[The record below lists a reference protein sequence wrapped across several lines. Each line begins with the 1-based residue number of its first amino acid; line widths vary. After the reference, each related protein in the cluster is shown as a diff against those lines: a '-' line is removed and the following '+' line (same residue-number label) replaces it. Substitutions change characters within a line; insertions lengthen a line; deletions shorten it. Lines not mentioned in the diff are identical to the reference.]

1 VSKILVP
8 LPHSRS
14 WRDIPQQVK
23 PRALSA
29 EGRRR
34 FTVRGLRLLC
44 GLVTIGAA
52 VWGGWEVRTAL
63 QRDPQSGLGGA
74 ALPIGDQVVAVTNG
88 VLDKAWLV
96 RTLALPRNATLMDID
111 PARLQARVVAS
122 GQVATA
128 AIVRNFPRELAVH
141 MAERS
146 PVARVLVQKGA
157 AAPQTFLVATDGVVY
172 AGACYDPEMVKT
184 LPWLDGVKLAP
195 QGAGF
200 APLAGMASVAELL
213 AQAKL
218 EAAPLYRTWRVVS
231 LARLAADGEIEVRT
245 DAGLRVTFGARDNFF
260 SQLARLDYLLDLA
273 ARRDPPVTLRSIDLA
288 LGSQVPVTAAAGP
301 AAAPAAP
308 AAGPARPAAPP
319 PAPAFSFHISREL

>member
-1 VSKILVP
+1 MVP
-8 LPHSRS
+8 LPQSRS

-52 VWGGWEVRTAL
+52 VWGAWEVRAAL
-63 QRDPQSGLGGA
+63 ERDSKSGEGA
-74 ALPIGDQVVAVTNG
+74 ALPIGDHVVAVTNG

-96 RTLALPRNATLMDID
+96 RTLGLPRNATLMDID
-111 PARLQARVVAS
+111 PARLQALVLAS

-146 PVARVLVQKGA
+146 PVARVLVQKGT
-157 AAPQTFLVATDGVVY
+157 AAPQTYLVATDGVVF
-172 AGACYDPEMVKT
+172 AGSCYDPEMVKT
-184 LPWLDGVKLAP
+184 LPWLDGVKLSR

-218 EAAPLYRTWRVVS
+218 EAAPLYQTWRVVS
-231 LARLAADGEIEVRT
+231 LARLESDGEIEIRT
-245 DAGLRVTFGARDNFF
+245 EAGLRVTFGAHDNFF
-260 SQLARLDYLLDLA
+260 AQLARLDYLLDLA
-273 ARRDPPVTLRSIDLA
+273 ARRDPPVAVRSIDLA
-288 LGSQVPVTAAAGP
+288 LGAQVPVTAAAAP
-301 AAAPAAP
+301 AAAAPGARTAPAAP
-308 AAGPARPAAPP
+308 PL
-319 PAPAFSFHISREL
+319 APAFSFHLSREL